1 MMRILLLLALLPAL
15 SGCIIGT
22 VARTAVEVVS
32 LPVRA
37 ISAGVDAATESQ
49 SEADAK
55 RGRALRLEEERRG
68 KAHRQWQE
76 QCRRL
81 TAKGQPCP
89 PMPTAY

>member
-1 MMRILLLLALLPAL
+1 MRSLQLLALLPAL
-15 SGCIIGT
+15 SGCVIGT

-32 LPVRA
+32 LPVKA

-68 KAHRQWQE
+68 KALRQWQE

-89 PMPTAY
+89 QMPTAY